1 MHQVTL
7 VDIDSEINAGDTD
20 QETDMW
26 DAKRFDGDSEDHQL
40 QL

>member
-7 VDIDSEINAGDTD
+7 VDIDSEVNGGDTD

-26 DAKRFDGDSEDHQL
+26 MQNALNWDAEDHQL
-40 QL
+40 